1 MNVLIADDHQVY
13 RRGLR
18 AFIQENHP
26 EARITEAS
34 NGQEALDHLQKR
46 RTSLPAEI
54 VILDLEM
61 PEVDGVETVKRLR
74 DRMPDL
80 KIIVIT
86 MHEDQWLM
94 DQLVGMGVQGYL
106 LKGDGE
112 AKIEEAIQSVR
123 KGRSYFSNPVSDAL
137 QREIVRSKRFRRNFH
152 RHRNISEREM
162 EVLRR
167 ICRGQTNREIAEAL
181 SISVRTVDNHR
192 HHLLEKCGAK
202 NTAELIVYAIR
213 HGLIDISDL

>member
-18 AFIQENHP
+18 NFIQENHP
-26 EARITEAS
+26 EARIAEAT
-34 NGQEALDHLQKR
+34 NGYEALEYLRQR
-46 RTSLPAEI
+46 RSAPTEI

-61 PEVDGVETVKRLR
+61 PEVDGIETVKRLR

-86 MHEDQWLM
+86 MHEDPLLM

-106 LKGDGE
+106 LKGDSEGR
-112 AKIEEAIQSVR
+112 IEDAIRSVR
-123 KGRSYFSNPVSDAL
+123 KGQSYFSDQVSGSL
-137 QREIVRSKRFRRNFH
+137 QREVIRSKRFRRNFH
-152 RHRNISEREM
+152 RFRNISEREM

-167 ICRGQTNREIAEAL
+167 ICRGQTNREIAEDL

-192 HHLLEKCGAK
+192 HRLLEKCEAK
-202 NTAELIVYAIR
+202 NTAELVIYAIR